1 MGFNIKYK
9 KSIERDLGRLDKK
22 EARRILD
29 KIEKDLAQH
38 AESYPVLK
46 GEFAGLRKMRVGDY
60 RVIFTIMDNDIII
73 LRIGHRRDIY
83 KKSPPQSKMNI

>member
-1 MGFNIKYK
+1 LAFNIQYK
-9 KSIERDLGRLDKK
+9 KSVERDLSRLDKK

-29 KIEKDLAQH
+29 KIEKDLSVH

-60 RVIFTIMDNDIII
+60 RVIFTILDKDILI
-73 LRIGHRRDIY
+73 LRIGHRREIY
-83 KKSPPQSKMNI
+83 KKS

>member
-1 MGFNIKYK
+1 MAFNIKYK

-29 KIEKDLAQH
+29 KIEKNLSER

-60 RVIFTIMDNDIII
+60 RVIFTLMDNNILI
-73 LRIGHRRDIY
+73 LRIGHRREIY
-83 KKSPPQSKMNI
+83 KKSQV

>member
-1 MGFNIKYK
+1 MAFNIQYK

-29 KIEKDLAQH
+29 KIEKDLSVG

-60 RVIFTIMDNDIII
+60 RVIFTIIDNDILI
-73 LRIGHRRDIY
+73 LRIGHRREIY
-83 KKSPPQSKMNI
+83 KKTLA